1 MDPDA
6 ALWTV
11 VGFYK
16 LEQTD
21 VKAIWSGALHCAKQS
36 RSRRH
41 KMPEMW
47 SSAKCRGCDWSSAK
61 GARGVTRET
70 PIICLIQ

>member
-41 KMPEMW
+41 KMPER
-47 SSAKCRGCDWSSAK
+47 C
-61 GARGVTRET
+61 GAVLSVGGVTGAVLRVRGV
-70 PIICLIQ
+70 